1 MGVLL
6 ILTLKAPLSFY
17 ISIDKLVTLGVLI
30 IIPTLRMPILTDGN
44 SSDENLML
52 AYQSG
57 NEQAFAQL
65 YQRYRQPLFAYLVK
79 NIGNKAQAEE
89 VFQELWLSLIRQRE
103 RYTVS
108 ASFRTY
114 IFCIAHTRLLDFYRQ
129 QGKLAANDTLDEDL
143 DIAACAS
150 YEPHA
155 QFEEA
160 KLMERL
166 QFCLKQLPDEQR
178 AVMVLKL
185 ESELPLQKIAEQ
197 LNVAFETLKSRF
209 RYAQAKL
216 QRCVGGES

>member
-1 MGVLL
+1 MS
-6 ILTLKAPLSFY
+6 ILMDEN
-17 ISIDKLVTLGVLI
+17 I
-30 IIPTLRMPILTDGN
+30 
-44 SSDENLML
+44 SDENLML

-57 NEQAFAQL
+57 NEQAFTQL

-79 NIGNKAQAEE
+79 NIGHHAQAEE
-89 VFQELWLSLIRQRE
+89 IYQELWFSLIRQRE

-129 QGKLAANDTLDEDL
+129 QSKLAANDILDDDL

-150 YEPHA
+150 YEPHT

-160 KLMERL
+160 KLLERL
-166 QFCLKQLPDEQR
+166 QFCLKQLPAEQR

-185 ESELPLQKIAEQ
+185 ESELPLKGIAEQ
-197 LNVAFETLKSRF
+197 LNIAFETLKSRF

-216 QRCVGGES
+216 QRCIGDES

>member
-1 MGVLL
+1 MTALM
-6 ILTLKAPLSFY
+6 
-17 ISIDKLVTLGVLI
+17 
-30 IIPTLRMPILTDGN
+30 PTLNHDAT
-44 SSDENLML
+44 SDESLML

-57 NEQAFAQL
+57 NEQAFADL
-65 YQRYRQPLFAYLVK
+65 YQRYRQPLFAYLFK
-79 NIGNKAQAEE
+79 NIGNKTQAEE
-89 VFQELWLSLIRQRE
+89 VYQELWLSLIRQRE

-129 QGKLAANDTLDEDL
+129 QGKLAANDTLDDDL

-150 YEPHA
+150 YEPHT
-155 QFEEA
+155 QFEET
-160 KLMERL
+160 KLLERL

-185 ESELPLQKIAEQ
+185 ESELPLQRIAEQ
-197 LNVAFETLKSRF
+197 LNIAFETLKSRF

>member
-1 MGVLL
+1 
-6 ILTLKAPLSFY
+6 
-17 ISIDKLVTLGVLI
+17 
-30 IIPTLRMPILTDGN
+30 MPILTDEN

-79 NIGNKAQAEE
+79 NIGHKSQAEE
-89 VFQELWLSLIRQRE
+89 IYQELWLSLIRQRE

-114 IFCIAHTRLLDFYRQ
+114 IFCIAHSRLLDFYRQ

-150 YEPHA
+150 YEPHV

-160 KLMERL
+160 RLMERL
-166 QFCLKQLPDEQR
+166 QFCLKQLPEEQR

-185 ESELPLQKIAEQ
+185 ESELPLQSIAEQ

-216 QRCVGGES
+216 QRCLGGES

>member
-1 MGVLL
+1 MGKEKSIKIFRL
-6 ILTLKAPLSFY
+6 
-17 ISIDKLVTLGVLI
+17 SIDKLVTLGAFI
-30 IIPTLRMPILTDGN
+30 IISTLEMLVLTDEN
-44 SSDENLML
+44 TSDENLML

-57 NEQAFAQL
+57 NEQAFAHL
-65 YQRYRQPLFAYLVK
+65 YQRYRQPLFSYLVK
-79 NIGNKAQAEE
+79 NVGNKTQTKE
-89 VFQELWLSLIRQRE
+89 VYQELWLSLIRQRD

-108 ASFRTY
+108 ASFRTF
-114 IFCIAHTRLLDFYRQ
+114 IFCIAHTRLIDFYRQ
-129 QGKLAANDTLDEDL
+129 QGKLAVNETLDEDL

-150 YEPHA
+150 YEPHT

-160 KLMERL
+160 KLLERL

-178 AVMVLKL
+178 AVMLLKL
-185 ESELPLQKIAEQ
+185 ESELPLQRIAEQ